1 MPGSPTKN
9 RTIVRF
15 CLFSALAV
23 AITACAAAPRVSHK
37 PAACGARERLVCES
51 TAGGSQCACAAET
64 DLERIFGGLG
74 ARID

>member
-1 MPGSPTKN
+1 MPGSRSEN
-9 RTIVRF
+9 STIVRF
-15 CLFSALAV
+15 SLLSALAV
-23 AITACAAAPRVSHK
+23 TMAACAATPQVSHER
-37 PAACGARERLVCES
+37 AACGARERLVCES